1 MNNECKSEVPVENRP
16 AMERIYD
23 KVMGVLDV
31 VEKMSCIVNEN
42 SERYFPQSAC
52 GICEDNGKKGA
63 DGMVENILFAME
75 GIESRV
81 RDAIYYINRV

>member
-1 MNNECKSEVPVENRP
+1 MNNEYKSEVPVEDRP
-16 AMERIYD
+16 AMEKIYD
-23 KVMGVLDV
+23 KVTSVFQV
-31 VEKMSCIVNEN
+31 AEKMYGIVNDK

-52 GICEDNGKKGA
+52 ESCEDEYKKGV
-63 DGMVENILFAME
+63 DGMIESILFVME

>member
-1 MNNECKSEVPVENRP
+1 MNNEYKSAVPVEDRP

-31 VEKMSCIVNEN
+31 VEKMSCIVNEK
-42 SERYFPQSAC
+42 SDRYFSQREVC
-52 GICEDNGKKGA
+52 DDEGKKGV
-63 DGMVENILFAME
+63 DGMIENILFAME

-81 RDAIYYINRV
+81 HDAIDYINRV

>member
-1 MNNECKSEVPVENRP
+1 MNNECKSAVPVEDRP
-16 AMERIYD
+16 AMEKIYD

-31 VEKMSCIVNEN
+31 VEKMSCIVNEK
-42 SERYFPQSAC
+42 SDRYFSQSAC

-75 GIESRV
+75 GIEARV
-81 RDAIYYINRV
+81 HDAIDYINRV